1 MKHCNAAGAR
11 EQEVTT
17 MYATIRAY
25 AGNRDLA
32 DTLAEREED
41 IRQLISG
48 INGFQAYYLLKID
61 EGTTTISVF
70 EDQAGAEESNRAAA
84 AWLAENL
91 PDLNVAAPYVTA
103 GEVLVGF

>member
-1 MKHCNAAGAR
+1 
-11 EQEVTT
+11 

-25 AGNRDLA
+25 SGNRDLA
-32 DTLAEREED
+32 DTLAERTED
-41 IRQLISG
+41 IRQVISG
-48 INGFQAYYLLKID
+48 INGFKAYYLLKIA

-91 PDLNVAAPYVTA
+91 PDLNVAAPYVTG